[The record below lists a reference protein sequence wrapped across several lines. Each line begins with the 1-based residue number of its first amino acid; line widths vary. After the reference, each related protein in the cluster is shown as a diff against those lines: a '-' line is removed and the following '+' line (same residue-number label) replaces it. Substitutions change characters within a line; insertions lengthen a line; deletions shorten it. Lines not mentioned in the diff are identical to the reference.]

1 MVTVSAGEIL
11 PADVLLIEGEY
22 LSVDQA
28 ALTGE
33 SLPVSKKVGDGAY
46 SGSIAKQG
54 TMTAWSPPPAT
65 RPSSAGPPSWW
76 PRRARSPIRS
86 RPCCRSAIS

>member
-1 MVTVSAGEIL
+1 MLVKLGNIV
-11 PADVLLIEGEY
+11 PADLKLIEGAY

-33 SLPVSKKVGDGAY
+33 SLPVDKKVGDDAY

-54 TMTAWSPPPAT
+54 EMTGSSRRPA
-65 RPSSAGPPSWW
+65 
-76 PRRARSPIRS
+76 
-86 RPCCRSAIS
+86 